1 MECLLRASVFACLAL
16 CACQSAP
23 LEPGTAAT
31 GFVQAINAKDIDSM
45 AKFAASPFRFRNQP
59 WESAPDGSGFVLGAA
74 TERVANSSDE
84 LRTVLQDVAA
94 NVTIAEPTAVADPPP
109 KADLLSEPLRGATSQ
124 WNDLDLVLFR
134 RGEGDVE
141 HVAIVGVDA
150 KGKVTGLYVN

>member
-1 MECLLRASVFACLAL
+1 MGGLPRASVLACLAL

-31 GFVQAINAKDIDSM
+31 GFVRALNGKNIDSM
-45 AKFAASPFRFRNQP
+45 AEFAATPFRFRNQP

-94 NVTIAEPTAVADPPP
+94 NVKIAEPTSVADPPS
-109 KADLLSEPLRGATSQ
+109 KADLLSEPLRGAPSQ
-124 WNDLDLVLFR
+124 WNELDLLKKF
-134 RGEGDVE
+134 
-141 HVAIVGVDA
+141 
-150 KGKVTGLYVN
+150 GLHRPLLNHPQSPEPWHIEATP

>member
-1 MECLLRASVFACLAL
+1 MGVLLRASVLACLAL

-31 GFVQAINAKDIDSM
+31 GFVQALNAKDIDSM
-45 AKFAASPFRFRNQP
+45 AEFAATPFRVRNQP
-59 WESAPDGSGFVLGAA
+59 WENAPDGSGFVLGAA

-84 LRTVLQDVAA
+84 LRAVLQDLAA
-94 NVTIAEPTAVADPPP
+94 NVRIAEPAAVGDPPS
-109 KADLLSEPLRGATSQ
+109 KADLLSEPLRGAPSQ
-124 WNDLDLVLFR
+124 WNELDLVLFR

-141 HVAIVGVDA
+141 HIAIVGVDA